1 MSDKTDY
8 GFDLESILAEFSS
21 DTAGIKAPPE
31 DPARGMQP
39 EFAAEDAAGSEA
51 PVSEEASPA
60 AERAARRPADGFR
73 ADFER
78 NNPPAP
84 RTPAAPEKGR
94 SAPKPVR
101 HGEHVGD
108 SGAPKDGGRRR
119 AEFDPD
125 FFRRREDTGKPRRVR
140 HAPAPEV
147 LSGPEPE
154 EEYVPSDGVP
164 PAARILLGML
174 AFLLSIVFFLWIAVN
189 VHPGTEA
196 AAAAPAA
203 GAKTDLVGRL
213 NVYLNNAASDAL
225 GDLAYIKKQ
234 YTIDYS
240 ATVAPKPD
248 AGKFVTFGTDE
259 AGRVD
264 EIIEQARTFGLLDGQ
279 DLIFSSDTDF
289 YWDSDIRCYCDE
301 TILVICWKELID
313 NRVCSCVEVKLADGS
328 QIRRKLVN
336 DTFGSNERV
345 VASEL
350 SRSANAVVA
359 MNADFYKYRDLGIC
373 VYQGQ
378 LCRYETSCDVLF
390 IDANGD
396 FRMLSAGEL
405 GSREDIEQFIA
416 DNNILF
422 SMSFGPILVRD
433 GELLQLEGSYAG
445 GIGEMNQQYSRS
457 GIGQY
462 DKLHYLIMT
471 VNHSQDGTPRATVN
485 DFARLMYGKGVQNAY
500 NFDGGQTSEV
510 LINNERYNYV
520 DWDSEREVSDILYFA
535 TAIPEQEVG

>member
-1 MSDKTDY
+1 
-8 GFDLESILAEFSS
+8 
-21 DTAGIKAPPE
+21 
-31 DPARGMQP
+31 
-39 EFAAEDAAGSEA
+39 
-51 PVSEEASPA
+51 
-60 AERAARRPADGFR
+60 
-73 ADFER
+73 
-78 NNPPAP
+78 
-84 RTPAAPEKGR
+84 
-94 SAPKPVR
+94 
-101 HGEHVGD
+101 
-108 SGAPKDGGRRR
+108 
-119 AEFDPD
+119 
-125 FFRRREDTGKPRRVR
+125 
-140 HAPAPEV
+140 
-147 LSGPEPE
+147 
-154 EEYVPSDGVP
+154 
-164 PAARILLGML
+164 ML

>member
-1 MSDKTDY
+1 M
-8 GFDLESILAEFSS
+8 
-21 DTAGIKAPPE
+21 
-31 DPARGMQP
+31 
-39 EFAAEDAAGSEA
+39 
-51 PVSEEASPA
+51 
-60 AERAARRPADGFR
+60 
-73 ADFER
+73 
-78 NNPPAP
+78 
-84 RTPAAPEKGR
+84 
-94 SAPKPVR
+94 
-101 HGEHVGD
+101 
-108 SGAPKDGGRRR
+108 
-119 AEFDPD
+119 
-125 FFRRREDTGKPRRVR
+125 
-140 HAPAPEV
+140 
-147 LSGPEPE
+147 
-154 EEYVPSDGVP
+154 P

-279 DLIFSSDTDF
+279 DLIFISDTDF